1 MIQAKIKADTLEEYY
16 EQIVKQQKEAHGETY
31 TAHHDA
37 IRKYLNGG
45 IYRELGVHQG
55 ATSACACLAGA
66 KSVTGVDIT
75 AKLILPFVP
84 LFDPYDF
91 SFIESS
97 SHSPHT
103 VGECDV
109 LLIDSKHTAGHLKQ
123 ELKLHAP
130 SARKHIIMHDTYSIK
145 SLHKVATQLEG
156 WEIEEYFQE
165 NVGYTVLSRSV

>member
-1 MIQAKIKADTLEEYY
+1 MIQAKIKADTLQEYY
-16 EQIVKQQKEAHGETY
+16 EQIVTQQQEAHGESY

-45 IYRELGVHQG
+45 VYRELGVHQG

-84 LFDPYDF
+84 LFGPYDYT
-91 SFIESS
+91 FIEKS
-97 SHSPHT
+97 SHDPST

-109 LLIDSKHTAGHLKQ
+109 LLIDSKHTPQHLKK
-123 ELKLHAP
+123 ELQLHA
-130 SARKHIIMHDTYSIK
+130 SSVRNYIIMHDTYKIK
-145 SLHKVATQLEG
+145 GLHKVASQLEG
-156 WEIEEYFQE
+156 WKVEEYYQE
-165 NVGYTVLSRSV
+165 NVGYTVLSRS